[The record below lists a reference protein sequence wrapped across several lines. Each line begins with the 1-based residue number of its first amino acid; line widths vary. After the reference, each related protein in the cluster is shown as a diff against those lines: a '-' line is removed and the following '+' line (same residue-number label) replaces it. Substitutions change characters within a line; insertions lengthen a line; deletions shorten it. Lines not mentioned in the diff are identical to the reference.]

1 MCRRVV
7 VFGNEPLVTIR
18 LHQACPL
25 VLGAKRTSCEYCF
38 TSVLDPNRK

>member
-25 VLGAKRTSCEYCF
+25 VRAKRTSCEYCF